1 MLPDLLQAEFTAQME
16 STLDLIAS
24 GQQDWQQYL
33 TSWNQ
38 EYFEPTLTSAWNALG
53 GRPKSGSIPPK
64 VRSKSE
70 LCCPN
75 CQQPLSKIPS
85 KSKKLAV
92 PYFLKCESGCD
103 LVMFYDAQL
112 AQWVQPG
119 ESKTS
124 SGGEL
129 TQFSCPVCK
138 KPLQEYSYTKDGQS
152 KVMLRCSNS
161 KGIKDTRH
169 KDVAFFRT
177 FDGNWWS
184 KKYGV
189 LN

>member
-53 GRPKSGSIPPK
+53 GRPKSDSIPPK

-75 CQQPLSKIPS
+75 CQ
-85 KSKKLAV
+85 
-92 PYFLKCESGCD
+92 D
-103 LVMFYDAQL
+103 
-112 AQWVQPG
+112 
-119 ESKTS
+119 
-124 SGGEL
+124 
-129 TQFSCPVCK
+129 
-138 KPLQEYSYTKDGQS
+138 